1 MRPRYRGSRGS
12 GELTSLTY
20 RSRAVEPMSVGQL
33 RALERAAQ
41 VRGQVAAR
49 GWMRVLRQGQLVTGG
64 PEDDLDDREE
74 HDPDGDGLRTAAAA
88 RHQDR
93 FEMPR
98 WSSKSRKTRID
109 ASSSAPTEPVDSSS

>member
-1 MRPRYRGSRGS
+1 LYDG
-12 GELTSLTY
+12 
-20 RSRAVEPMSVGQL
+20 
-33 RALERAAQ
+33 AAQ
-41 VRGQVAAR
+41 LTGDANSTADTTLAAY
-49 GWMRVLRQGQLVTGG
+49 
-64 PEDDLDDREE
+64 
-74 HDPDGDGLRTAAAA
+74 DGDGLRTAAAA